1 MNRVNFGF
9 EMVIARPF
17 CCNLKSITRA
27 GRAMTTTCLILRS
40 HARHSLAACVLF
52 AALLLLGTRASAA
65 LVGPTGYTNGFGS
78 QPPAADWATLSRAG
92 FAGDSYT
99 MDADVNAAI
108 TASTVTF
115 QTTLDGAN
123 PPPTNTNAV
132 WSSPGLYLQTRPTGN
147 RYTALMGKF
156 VNNTLTNATEITF
169 SYVRTIA
176 GSATLTEESGRGT
189 RVYYSLTGL
198 ANSWTNIASLN
209 HTETANGVSNQLATI
224 AVNWPHGG
232 SLFLLWADDNANG
245 PGSDPANQLDN
256 FSLRVTAGSPV
267 PFTTALQFPTNNT
280 AVVSG
285 TIVTASATVIGG
297 TPPYAMTYFTNGGA
311 GNTVFA
317 WAGSSGN
324 PPYNVSLGN
333 LPAGTYNIYAVA
345 TDSSGVPVSTNS
357 TTNTFFVAN
366 PIAFS
371 LTAPTNNA
379 AFNDTS
385 PVTASATVS
394 GGRAPYSV
402 QFYLDDVANGAPV
415 TSAPYERNLGTLFVG
430 DHVVRATVTDANGWL
445 SNSLASTIHIDGALA
460 AILTP
465 TNGSSF
471 IYGRSIILT
480 AFVAGGASPYA
491 AEFYLNDQLVGS
503 FNSPPFTTNLGL
515 LAEGSYTCYVHAT
528 DSSLPT
534 AQQTNSSTN
543 VFTILPNPIV
553 VNLTSP
559 TDGQSAPSGVP
570 FAMTATAT
578 VGAPLTIRNVEFFY
592 DEFSEGVDSNA
603 PYSRTLSSP
612 ATGTH
617 SVYAVATDSAGR
629 INYSQFNLVTF
640 VYDPLVNN
648 NFANRITISSAPAHV
663 TGANAGATL
672 ESGEPFQS
680 GFLRWGETLWWRWT
694 APAFVGAVT
703 IDTIGSDFNTFLGV
717 YTGPV
722 VSALTVVAQN
732 DNASLV
738 GVGASSVTFNA
749 QFGTEYQIQVG
760 GIFTGGGGGIPTVGN
775 IQLNVTTHPSVTI
788 NSPFNGTVFQV
799 GGNISVNASASS
811 VSGPI
816 TNLSL
821 YRGTTL
827 LGSVATAGTSFTV
840 SNAPVGTNAFY
851 AVAMDNRGQIGT
863 SAMTRVLVANAG
875 LTITAPANG
884 AFFQNTNPITIPVFV
899 TGTGS
904 SITNVRFFVDG
915 QFIGQ
920 DSAGPFSL
928 VWNSVTTGPHR
939 LTANG
944 LDNLGNIFYATPVD
958 ISVGRNF
965 FPSHSVWKYLDN
977 GSDQTTNW
985 FGLNFDDSTWTNG
998 AAEFGYGD
1006 GDEATRVEDNATLG
1020 YNVSDSDRYLTTY
1033 FRREFVVTNAASY
1046 SSLLLNVKCDDG
1058 AVVFLNGHEAARFN
1072 MNTGLVT
1079 YLTPALFAGDDGST
1093 FVPTTVPAG
1102 FLREGTNLI
1111 AVEVHQ
1117 STSDSTDLSF
1127 DMDLSGVPTAV
1138 LPLKI
1143 DSIALAQANVILTFN
1158 ADANVSYRLEHATA
1172 LGAWQ
1177 TLQTNGAVPSNRTIQ
1192 VTQPASEATLFYRLR
1207 SP

>member
-1 MNRVNFGF
+1 MNR
-9 EMVIARPF
+9 
-17 CCNLKSITRA
+17 TR
-27 GRAMTTTCLILRS
+27 LLLRS
-40 HARHSLAACVLF
+40 HAICRLAPPAFF
-52 AALLLLGTRASAA
+52 AAWLFLGIPTPAA
-65 LVGPTGYTNGFGS
+65 IVGPTGYTNGFGS
-78 QPPAADWATLSRAG
+78 QPPSADWATLSRAG
-92 FAGDSYT
+92 LAGDNYT

-115 QTTLDGAN
+115 QTSLDAAN

-132 WSSPGLYLQTRPTGN
+132 WSSSGLYLQTRPTGN
-147 RYTALMGKF
+147 RYIALMGKF
-156 VNNTLTNATEITF
+156 VNNTGTNATEITF
-169 SYVRTIA
+169 AYVRTIT

-189 RVYYSLTGL
+189 RAYYSLTGL
-198 ANSWTNIASLN
+198 ANSWINIPGLN
-209 HTETANGVSNQLATI
+209 HTESANGVSNQLATI
-224 AVNWPHGG
+224 AVNWVHGG

-245 PGSDPANQLDN
+245 SGSDPANQIDN

-267 PFTTALQFPTNNT
+267 PFAAALQFPTNNT

-285 TIVTASATVIGG
+285 TIVTASATVAGG
-297 TPPYAMTYFTNGGA
+297 TPPYAMTYFTNSGA

-333 LPAGTYNIYAVA
+333 LSVGTYNIYAVA
-345 TDSSGVPVSTNS
+345 TDSAGVPASTNS

-366 PIAFS
+366 PIAFT

-379 AFNDTS
+379 TFEDTS
-385 PVTASATVS
+385 IVTASATVS
-394 GGRAPYSV
+394 GGSAPYSV

-415 TSAPYERNLGTLFVG
+415 TSVPYEGSLGTLFVG
-430 DHVVRATVTDANGWL
+430 DHTVRATVTDAHGWA
-445 SNSLASTIHIDGALA
+445 SNSLVSTIHIDGALA

-471 IYGRSIILT
+471 IYGRSITLT
-480 AFVAGGASPYA
+480 AFVAGGVSPYSA
-491 AEFYLNDQLVGS
+491 AFYVNDQLVGS
-503 FNSPPFTTNLGL
+503 INAPPFTTNLGL
-515 LAEGSYTCYVHAT
+515 LPEGSYTCYVHAT
-528 DSSLPT
+528 DSSLPS
-534 AQQTNSSTN
+534 AQQTISSTN
-543 VFTILPNPIV
+543 VITVLPNPIV

-559 TDGQSAPSGVP
+559 TDGQNAPAGVP

-612 ATGTH
+612 AAGTH

-640 VYDPLVNN
+640 LYDPLANN
-648 NFANRITISSAPAHV
+648 NFANRILISGAPAHV

-680 GFLRWGETLWWRWT
+680 GFLRWGETLWWKWT
-694 APAFVGAVT
+694 APAFIDTVT

-717 YTGPV
+717 YTGPT
-722 VSALTVVAQN
+722 VSTLTVVAQN

-738 GVGASSVTFNA
+738 GVGASSVTFTP

-775 IQLNVTTHPSVTI
+775 IQLNVTLWPSVTI
-788 NSPFNGTVFQV
+788 NSPSSGTVLPA
-799 GGNISVNASASS
+799 GGNISVSTSASTT
-811 VSGPI
+811 SGGTI
-816 TNLSL
+816 TNVSL

-827 LGSVATAGTSFTV
+827 LASAVNSSFNNFTV
-840 SNAPVGTNAFY
+840 SNAPPGTNAFY
-851 AVAMDNRGQIGT
+851 AVATDNRGQIGT
-863 SAMTRVLVANAG
+863 SAVTRVLVANAG
-875 LTITAPANG
+875 LTITAPANDS
-884 AFFQNTNPITIPVFV
+884 FFQNTNSMTISVFPRA
-899 TGTGS
+899 TANA
-904 SITNVRFFVDG
+904 ITNIRFFVDG
-915 QFIGQ
+915 QLIGQ
-920 DSAGPFSL
+920 DSTSPFSL

-944 LDNLGNIFYATPVD
+944 LDASGNIYYANPVD
-958 ISVGRNF
+958 ISVARNF
-965 FPSHSVWKYLDN
+965 FPSHSVWKYLDK
-977 GSDQTTNW
+977 GSDQGTNW
-985 FGLNFDDSTWTNG
+985 FGLNFDDSAWTNG

-1006 GDEATRVEDNATLG
+1006 GDEATRVEDNPMPG
-1020 YNVSDSDRYLTTY
+1020 YNASDSDRYITTY
-1033 FRREFVVTNAASY
+1033 FRRAFVVTNAASY
-1046 SSLLLNVKCDDG
+1046 SSLLLNVKSDDG
-1058 AVVFLNGHEAARFN
+1058 AVVYLNGLEAARFN
-1072 MNTGLVT
+1072 INTGLVT
-1079 YLTPALFAGDDGST
+1079 FLTPARFAGDDGST
-1093 FVPTTVPAG
+1093 FVPTTVPAS
-1102 FLREGTNLI
+1102 FLREGSNLI
-1111 AVEVHQ
+1111 AVEIHQ
-1117 STSDSTDLSF
+1117 STADSTDLSF
-1127 DMDLSGVPTAV
+1127 DMDLAGVPTAV

-1143 DSIALAQANVILTFN
+1143 NSIALAQPNVILTFA

-1192 VTQPASEATLFYRLR
+1192 VTRPASEATLFYWLR